1 MKRFSQFIPHF
12 ILLMTS
18 LLVLASCTEERDE
31 DVKDIRLDLEV
42 SRIDSLMF
50 EFVQAIHSSDSL
62 TIWGAFEQYVQPE
75 ADFFATYL
83 FLPPHLQQPSRE
95 RDSVITT
102 MLGQALKDS
111 ALFQLLDTVRNVFP
125 YNTSLADQI
134 SAPLKRLKLLFPDV
148 QLPRFTAHV
157 NGYPVQGDWNQVD
170 QVASFPGVI
179 SFGLHYFMGEDWP
192 LYPAGIYGY
201 QRRRLNPN
209 LMDVALVNTIA
220 EEFVTP
226 IPPTAQVSLLDFV
239 VRAGIK
245 QTFLHQLLPYTPD
258 SVLLSYTASQMEWAD
273 LFESANY
280 KLLKPNLFETD
291 QKFERDYISD
301 KAFTSELAQESA
313 PRLGE
318 YIGWKMV
325 TAYLDRHPEV
335 SLAEL
340 VEMTDYEMIMRESRY
355 KP

>member
-1 MKRFSQFIPHF
+1 MVSLFS
-12 ILLMTS
+12 LS
-18 LLVLASCTEERDE
+18 SCTGERDE
-31 DVKDIRLDLEV
+31 DVKDISLDLEV

-50 EFVQAIHSSDSL
+50 EFGQAIHSEDSL
-62 TIWGAFEQYVQPE
+62 TVWGAFEQYVKPE

-83 FLPPHLQQPSRE
+83 FLPPHLQRPSRE

-102 MLGQALKDS
+102 LLGQALRDS
-111 ALFQLLDTVRNVFP
+111 ALFQLLDTVRKVFP
-125 YNTSLADQI
+125 YNSPLSDQI
-134 SAPLKRLKLLFPDV
+134 SAPLKRLQLHFPDI
-148 QLPRFTAHV
+148 QLPRFNAHV
-157 NGYPVQGDWNQVD
+157 NGYPVNGDWNQVD
-170 QVASFPGVI
+170 QVASFPGFI
-179 SFGLHYFMGEDWP
+179 SFGLHYFMGQDWP
-192 LYPAGIYGY
+192 LYPSGIYGY
-201 QRRRLNPN
+201 QRRRLNPD

-245 QTFLHQLLPYTPD
+245 QAFLHQLLPYTPD

-273 LFESANY
+273 LYESANY
-280 KLLKPNLFETD
+280 KLLKPHLFETD

-325 TAYLDRHPEV
+325 SAYLDRHPEV
-335 SLAEL
+335 KLDKL

>member
-1 MKRFSQFIPHF
+1 MKRYSPFFQYSILLLTSLF
-12 ILLMTS
+12 ILS
-18 LLVLASCTEERDE
+18 SCTEEKNE
-31 DVKDIRLDLEV
+31 DVKDISLNLEV

-50 EFVQAIHSSDSL
+50 EFGEAIRAEDSL
-62 TIWGAFEQYVQPE
+62 ALWSSFEQYVQPE

-83 FLPPHLQQPSRE
+83 FLPPHLQRPSRE

-102 MLGQALKDS
+102 MLGQALRDS
-111 ALFQLLDTVRNVFP
+111 ALFQLLDTVRKVFP
-125 YNTSLADQI
+125 YDISLADDI
-134 SAPLKRLKLLFPDV
+134 SAPLKRLQILFPGI

-157 NGYPVQGDWNQVD
+157 NGYPIQGDWNQVD
-170 QVASFPGVI
+170 QVASYPGVI
-179 SFGLHYFMGEDWP
+179 SFGLHYFMGQDWP

-201 QRRRLNPN
+201 QRRRLNPD

-226 IPPTAQVSLLDFV
+226 IPPTAQVPLLDFV

-245 QTFLHQLLPYTPD
+245 QVFLHQLLPYTPD
-258 SVLLSYTASQMEWAD
+258 SVLLSYTSEQMEWAN
-273 LFESANY
+273 LFEAANY

-325 TAYLDRHPEV
+325 SAYLERHPEV
-335 SLAEL
+335 KLDEL